1 MNIHAPMSFFRSI
14 ALPVPQEDSLDKS
27 THAHGHYTNR
37 RDILNVLQRVQPKL
51 HFETTPIG
59 NNTLWPVAVA
69 LASRKCPLDC
79 YFIPRDELVSLV
91 DFLIEL
97 LQSITLER
105 GEDPSKLEIRL
116 RKVSKAVAEIP
127 KENLSFADILEAG
140 RPMVVHSVLFR
151 VLIIKLY

>member
-1 MNIHAPMSFFRSI
+1 M
-14 ALPVPQEDSLDKS
+14 
-27 THAHGHYTNR
+27 
-37 RDILNVLQRVQPKL
+37 
-51 HFETTPIG
+51 
-59 NNTLWPVAVA
+59 
-69 LASRKCPLDC
+69 
-79 YFIPRDELVSLV
+79 

-105 GEDPSKLEIRL
+105 GEAQSKLENRL